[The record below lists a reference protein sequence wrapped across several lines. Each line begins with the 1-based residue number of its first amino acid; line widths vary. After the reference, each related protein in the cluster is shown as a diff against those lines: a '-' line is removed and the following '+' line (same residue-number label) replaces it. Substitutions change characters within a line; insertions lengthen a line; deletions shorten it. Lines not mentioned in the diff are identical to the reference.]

1 MDTSNTH
8 NNNTLWFF
16 KHKGFDDKNIHEI
29 FKKCKRLEGV
39 QKENL
44 SENWDYLKKIGIHE
58 RKLPSIVTK
67 CPRIMTLDLNEKLI
81 PMVQCLATLGTKP
94 NEVASAITKF
104 PHILTHSVEEKLCPL
119 LGFFESLGVSG
130 TQVGK
135 MLLHNPRIISYS
147 IDLKLSGVVDFL
159 AGIGLTKEGTIGK
172 ILVKNPS
179 IMGYNVEK
187 RLRPT
192 TEFLLSLGV
201 TKLDLQKVA
210 INFPEVLCR
219 DVDKILKPNC
229 DYLKT
234 RGFDSQQIATLVARY
249 PPILIKSVKNSL
261 EPRIRFLVEVM
272 NRGLEEAAD
281 YPEFFQHGL
290 KKRLERRE
298 KLLKQKN
305 VSCSLS
311 EMLDCNHKKF
321 LSRSRVR
328 CSPLQK
334 CGAPLEA
341 TSIPS
346 GRSDETSSKNENK
359 QTKMSSKDG
368 VPHWSVYDNIK
379 IIPSNPNALMAE
391 INSAISSLQYAKT
404 TKFLNPLP
412 PLPKN
417 KKIVDDG
424 NNSSS
429 SSLYDARMAHD
440 AYKRGLAY
448 MAADNLEEAYRLL
461 NAALSKCPPDKIC
474 AVAKIQSLI
483 SLTAQRLG
491 TSTR

>member
-1 MDTSNTH
+1 MQTELSRFTIDLIMTHTKPTVYQLPEKSISGGSFNSWHMDISNTH
-8 NNNTLWFF
+8 NNTLWFF
-16 KHKGFDDKNIHEI
+16 KHKGFDDNNIHEI

-81 PMVQCLATLGTKP
+81 PMVQCLATLATKP
-94 NEVASAITKF
+94 HEVASAITKF

-130 TQVGK
+130 TQLGK

-147 IDLKLSGVVDFL
+147 IDSKLSGVVEFL
-159 AGIGLTKEGTIGK
+159 AGIGLTKEGLIGK
-172 ILVKNPS
+172 IFVKNPS

-192 TEFLLSLGV
+192 TEFLLSLGI
-201 TKLDLQKVA
+201 TKLDLQHVA

-219 DVDKILKPNC
+219 DVDKVLKPNL

-234 RGFDSQQIATLVARY
+234 RGFDSRQIASIVARY

-272 NRGLEEAAD
+272 DRRIEEAAD

-290 KKRLERRE
+290 KKRVERRE

-305 VSCSLS
+305 ISCSLS
-311 EMLDCNHKKF
+311 EMLECNHNKF
-321 LSRSRVR
+321 LSRFDLV
-328 CSPLQK
+328 
-334 CGAPLEA
+334 G
-341 TSIPS
+341 
-346 GRSDETSSKNENK
+346 
-359 QTKMSSKDG
+359 
-368 VPHWSVYDNIK
+368 
-379 IIPSNPNALMAE
+379 
-391 INSAISSLQYAKT
+391 
-404 TKFLNPLP
+404 KF
-412 PLPKN
+412 
-417 KKIVDDG
+417 V
-424 NNSSS
+424 
-429 SSLYDARMAHD
+429 
-440 AYKRGLAY
+440 
-448 MAADNLEEAYRLL
+448 
-461 NAALSKCPPDKIC
+461 
-474 AVAKIQSLI
+474 
-483 SLTAQRLG
+483 
-491 TSTR
+491 